1 MNNYK
6 YINLEYLE
14 LMNEGDLEM
23 TNIILNLLINEI
35 PTELTKMTEAL
46 ESNNWDEMFS
56 LSHKMKST
64 LSYVGNESMIEAN
77 KQIEH
82 STRHKQNYDLIPDK
96 MNTLNSLCSKVVE
109 ELNEAKH
116 ALHM

>member
-64 LSYVGNESMIEAN
+64 LSYVGNES
-77 KQIEH
+77 IEH